1 VITVSDTK
9 VWPPLEVEAHDSV
22 SAMGLDPDLELL
34 TAWREGD
41 KQAAGELLERYYR
54 RIRRVVVTKIPEQDV
69 DDVVQRVIEGL
80 LKNREQFR
88 HDAMF
93 KTYVMAVVR
102 NTIADFFRKQRPT
115 SPLEHS
121 VHDYGVGLSTMLA
134 DKQHQRLLLEALR
147 RLRLDDQILLELQF
161 WEKMTGP
168 ELAQVFECKE
178 ATIRSRLRR
187 ARERLMEE
195 VERLQDDRQEL
206 ADTVTDL
213 DGWAEQLREEIE
225 RLRGG

>member
-1 VITVSDTK
+1 MSDKK
-9 VWPPLEVEAHDSV
+9 VWPPPEVDAHGTVTS
-22 SAMGLDPDLELL
+22 MGIDPDLELL

-41 KQAAGELLERYYR
+41 TRAAGELLERHYR
-54 RIRRVVVTKIPEQDV
+54 RIRRVVVTKIPERDV
-69 DDVVQRVIEGL
+69 DDVVQRVIEAL
-80 LKNREQFR
+80 LENREKFR

-93 KTYVMAVVR
+93 KTYVMAIVR
-102 NTIADFFRKQRPT
+102 NTIADYFRKQRPI

-187 ARERLMEE
+187 ARERLLEE
-195 VERLQDDRQEL
+195 VERLQDDREKL
-206 ADTVTDL
+206 PDTVTDL
-213 DGWAEQLREEIE
+213 DAWAEQLREEIE